1 MTSLLADEGAQ
12 LTTSW
17 ERDLDSADSAV
28 RQAVL
33 VDASWA
39 VAQAR
44 SLGRR
49 WRDGPQWAPG
59 RRVPRWI

>member
-1 MTSLLADEGAQ
+1 MTSLLADEGAE
-12 LTTSW
+12 LTTGW
-17 ERDLDSADSAV
+17 GRDVDSAV

-33 VDASWA
+33 VHASWA

-49 WRDGPQWAPG
+49 WRDSPQWAPG
-59 RRVPRWI
+59 HRVPRWI